1 MNKTNEWL
9 TTKEAAKQLRV
20 SPGTLNNA
28 RSTGTGI
35 VINFCKIGSRIFY
48 KKSDIDTYVE
58 SNTYIHT
65 GKKLSQEEEM
75 KSWKS
80 DY

>member
-1 MNKTNEWL
+1 MVKKSEWL
-9 TTKEAAKQLRV
+9 TTKEAANQLSI

-48 KKSDIDTYVE
+48 DKSDIESYIKNHTYR
-58 SNTYIHT
+58 HT
-65 GKKLSQEEEM
+65 GEINKDK
-75 KSWKS
+75 
-80 DY
+80 

>member
-1 MNKTNEWL
+1 MNRTDQWL
-9 TTKEAAKQLRV
+9 TTKETAKELNI

-48 KKSDIDTYVE
+48 DKSDIEDYIKQHTYR
-58 SNTYIHT
+58 HT
-65 GKKLSQEEEM
+65 GEINKDK
-75 KSWKS
+75 
-80 DY
+80 

>member
-1 MNKTNEWL
+1 MYKQNEWL
-9 TTKEAAKQLRV
+9 TTKEAANHLRI
-20 SPGTLNNA
+20 SPRTLNNA

-58 SNTYIHT
+58 NNTYIHT
-65 GKKLSQEEEM
+65 GKKLSQDKEV
-75 KSWKS
+75 KS
-80 DY
+80 